1 MFLVFMISG
10 GVTIQ
15 AILYPNY
22 PLGIDLVKRVLTRPL
37 FAMFLTQIADLD
49 GKSRFPLLSFIHIQF
64 DFFLMN
70 ILLNSICM
78 FELYFFLQETR
89 AVQVTTIMCR

>member
-1 MFLVFMISG
+1 MKSLVCIKAIETLMILVVSLQIKYDFVDFIRMFLVFMISG

-49 GKSRFPLLSFIHIQF
+49 GKSKFIFHPY
-64 DFFLMN
+64 
-70 ILLNSICM
+70 SI
-78 FELYFFLQETR
+78 
-89 AVQVTTIMCR
+89 

>member
-22 PLGIDLVKRVLTRPL
+22 PMGIDLIKRVLTRPL
-37 FAMFLTQIADLD
+37 FAMFLTQIGDLD
-49 GKSRFPLLSFIHIQF
+49 GEAGIPL
-64 DFFLMN
+64 
-70 ILLNSICM
+70 ICM
-78 FELYFFLQETR
+78 Y
-89 AVQVTTIMCR
+89 VTQFMKIQIFSIDMNFTNVLRIFNR

>member
-49 GKSRFPLLSFIHIQF
+49 GKADFLYYPSSIFNF
-64 DFFLMN
+64 DFFLIN
-70 ILLNSICM
+70 ILLIKFNI
-78 FELYFFLQETR
+78 YFQETQ
-89 AVQVTTIMCR
+89 AVQVTTIMCQ

>member
-22 PLGIDLVKRVLTRPL
+22 PLGIDIVKRVLTRPL
-37 FAMFLTQIADLD
+37 FAMILTQIADLD
-49 GKSRFPLLSFIHIQF
+49 GKADFLYYLSSIFNLT
-64 DFFLMN
+64 FF
-70 ILLNSICM
+70 
-78 FELYFFLQETR
+78 
-89 AVQVTTIMCR
+89 